1 MKKLSLVF
9 VVFLLMAFT
18 STKVEENLRSD
29 INTSVIQK
37 DILEYE
43 NVIEQK
49 QEKISNLEIKA
60 AIIFKNNSEE
70 TVRILEE
77 VNRLKFVCLKYE
89 AAIATR
95 KMYLDEK

>member
-29 INTSVIQK
+29 INISVIQK

-49 QEKISNLEIKA
+49 QKKISNLEIKA
-60 AIIFKNNSEE
+60 ATIFKNNSEE
-70 TVRILEE
+70 TVKILEE
-77 VNRLKFVCLKYE
+77 VNRLKFVCL
-89 AAIATR
+89 
-95 KMYLDEK
+95 